1 LRKYIRLDFIAVLA
15 AGIIWGTLS
24 PAGKHLSLLGANML
38 TVAVLRAA
46 FMTGGVGLFLLLRLP
61 GRFRIGVGQLLQVAL
76 LAGPCMVGIYA
87 GFFFALHYLSVPVA
101 VVIFFTHPLLTV
113 IGSLA
118 ITKEPPNRR
127 QVAGA
132 LLTLA
137 GVAVGVLTL
146 EGGLSGAINPVG
158 IAWCLFAAVG
168 MALYSL
174 FGRLSAQTGFIS
186 QPTLFFYLQ
195 VCGLAWL
202 LLLKT
207 FTIGWVDLSSIT
219 MAQMKWIM
227 YVGLVGSMLGYSI
240 YFFGLRTIPA
250 STASIVSSI
259 EIVTAFTLSALLL
272 GQPPAPREVAGAA
285 LIILAIMLVS
295 GGRSGSFRRKT

>member
-1 LRKYIRLDFIAVLA
+1 MREYFQLDFIAVLA

-46 FMTGGVGLFLLLRLP
+46 FMTGGVGLFLLVRLP
-61 GRFRIGVGQLLQVAL
+61 DRFRVGGRQLLQVAI

-101 VVIFFTHPLLTV
+101 IVIFFTHPLLTT

-118 ITKEPPNRR
+118 ITKERPNRY
-127 QVAGA
+127 QVTGA

-137 GVAVGVLTL
+137 GVAVGVLTS
-146 EGGLSGAINPVG
+146 EGGLSGAINPAG
-158 IAWCLFAAVG
+158 IAWCLFAALG

-195 VCGLAWL
+195 VFGLAWL
-202 LLLKT
+202 MLLKT
-207 FTIGWVDLSSIT
+207 FTAGWGDLSSIT
-219 MAQMKWIM
+219 AAQMVWIM

-240 YFFGLRTIPA
+240 YFLGLRTIPA

-259 EIVTAFTLSALLL
+259 EIVTAFALSALLL
-272 GQPPAPREVAGAA
+272 GQPPAPREIAGAV
-285 LIILAIMLVS
+285 LIAGAIILVS
-295 GGRSGSFRRKT
+295 GGRSEPFRRKA